1 MTNKTVISL
10 FLLFFNI
17 KKMINC
23 VLKIVEF
30 LFIYLFFFN
39 KLYLFK

>member
-1 MTNKTVISL
+1 MTNKTVILL

-23 VLKIVEF
+23 VLKVVEF
-30 LFIYLFFFN
+30 FIYLFLFN